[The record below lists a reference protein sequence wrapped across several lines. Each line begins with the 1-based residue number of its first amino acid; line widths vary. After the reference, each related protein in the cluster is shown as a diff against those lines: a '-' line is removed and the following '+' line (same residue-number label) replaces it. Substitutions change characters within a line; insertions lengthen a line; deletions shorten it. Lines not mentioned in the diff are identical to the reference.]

1 MNGKV
6 CSFRSTCSFAFRR
19 SLRNGR
25 LKAEL
30 RTFMNL
36 PPLQFGSVTI
46 DYPVVLAPMAGYT
59 DAAMRT
65 LCLEHGAGAV
75 YTELTSAEGIRRDS
89 ENTFQVLETAKGEH
103 PIAGH
108 IFGRDPEAMAEA
120 AKYVEQTGQFDW
132 IDLNCGCPVKK
143 VVSRGGGAALLKDL
157 PTLGNMISAVR
168 KAVSLPVSV
177 KTRIGFNHDSAD
189 HLEIAKVV
197 EESGAD
203 MIAVHARLAKNFH
216 GGDPDWEKLGEM
228 KQALNIP
235 IIGNGGVNSLEDA
248 VCMLEVSGV
257 DGVMIGRGA
266 IGNPW
271 IFEMIR
277 GTGTAEGSVPYSR
290 KYEDTGLTPNVFPS
304 LGKRRDMMA
313 EHLRR
318 LVELNK
324 LKQESCRRLNKY
336 PPEEAAC
343 IQFRTHIPYYVKG
356 LFDKKQ
362 LLIKLASLLTVDAIM
377 NEVDILLE
385 KNR

>member
-1 MNGKV
+1 
-6 CSFRSTCSFAFRR
+6 
-19 SLRNGR
+19 
-25 LKAEL
+25 
-30 RTFMNL
+30 MNL
-36 PPLQFGSVTI
+36 SPLQIGSVTI
-46 DYPVVLAPMAGYT
+46 DFPVVLAPMAGYT

-89 ENTFQVLETAKGEH
+89 LNTFAVLATNTSEH

-108 IFGRDPEAMAEA
+108 IFGRDPEAMVEA

-132 IDLNCGCPVKK
+132 IDINCGCPVKK
-143 VVSRGGGAALLKDL
+143 VVSRGAGAALLKDMSL
-157 PTLGNMISAVR
+157 LGEITSKIKA
-168 KAVSLPVSV
+168 AVSLPVSV
-177 KTRIGFNHDSAD
+177 KTRIGFNQDTAN

-228 KQALNIP
+228 KQQLTIP
-235 IIGNGGVNSLEDA
+235 MVGNGGVLTVEDA
-248 VCMLEVSGV
+248 AEMIRVSGV

-271 IFEMIR
+271 IFEQVKNEFL
-277 GTGTAEGSVPYSR
+277 AEAQRTQSKIEQSLRSQRLCEEYI
-290 KYEDTGLTPNVFPS
+290 NV
-304 LGKRRDMMA
+304 KDRRDMMA

-318 LVELNK
+318 LVELNEK
-324 LKQESCRRLNKY
+324 KQAVSKRAKKY
-336 PPEEAAC
+336 TAEEAAC

-356 LFDKKQ
+356 LYAKKQ
-362 LLIKLASLLTVDAIM
+362 LLMKLASLKTVNAIM
-377 NEVDILLE
+377 EKVDELME
-385 KNR
+385 RNSDSRSNAEGAE

>member
-1 MNGKV
+1 MK
-6 CSFRSTCSFAFRR
+6 
-19 SLRNGR
+19 
-25 LKAEL
+25 
-30 RTFMNL
+30 
-36 PPLQFGSVTI
+36 PLQFGSVTI
-46 DYPVVLAPMAGYT
+46 DCPVVLAPMAGYT

-89 ENTFQVLETAKGEH
+89 QNTFAVLKTSGNEH

-120 AKYVEQTGQFDW
+120 AKYVEETGLFDW

-143 VVSRGGGAALLKDL
+143 VVSRGAGAALLKDL
-157 PTLGNMISAVR
+157 PALGNLISTVR
-168 KAVSLPVSV
+168 KSVSLPVTV
-177 KTRIGFNHDSAD
+177 KTRIGFNHDFAD
-189 HLEIAKVV
+189 HLEIGRVV

-235 IIGNGGVNSLEDA
+235 VIGNGGVNSVADA
-248 VCMLEVSGV
+248 EQMVDVSGV

-271 IFEMIR
+271 IFDEIR
-277 GTGTAEGSVPYSR
+277 RGRRDACDTGTVPQASR
-290 KYEDTGLTPNVFPS
+290 LLE
-304 LGKRRDMMA
+304 RRAMMA
-313 EHLRR
+313 EHLKR
-318 LVELNK
+318 LVLLNES
-324 LKQESCRRLNKY
+324 KQEVSSRAVKY
-336 PPEEAAC
+336 TAEEAAC

-377 NEVDILLE
+377 DEVDNLFE
-385 KNR
+385 KNINPRRGAESAEG